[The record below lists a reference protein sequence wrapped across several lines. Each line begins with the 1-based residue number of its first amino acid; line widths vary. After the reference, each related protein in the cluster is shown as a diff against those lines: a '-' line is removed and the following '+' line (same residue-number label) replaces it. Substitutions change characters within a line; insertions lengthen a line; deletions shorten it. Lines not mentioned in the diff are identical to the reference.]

1 MKTPPLVP
9 DQITSVSPLSIALR
23 NGSQTLSYGELNRRS
38 VCLASHLRSL
48 GVGKSSSVAIC
59 LDRSFDQ
66 IVSTLATMRAGAAF
80 VPIDPAWPDERVKYV
95 LADCGASVFVAPS
108 ALSQRIASHATPLDP
123 GEWVALSAFAKDMGE
138 PPDPLTANDLA
149 YIIYTSGSTGT
160 PKGVEITH
168 GNLSHLVVW
177 HVEAFGVTAA
187 DRGSHL
193 AALGFDAS
201 IWEIWPYL
209 SVGASISLIDDMTR
223 IDPILLQRWLVDCG
237 ITISFVPTPVA
248 EPLMAMDWPAGVR
261 LRTLL
266 TGGDTLHTAPK
277 ESLPFEVVNNY
288 GPSECTVVATSGRVE
303 PNTIGLPSIGTPILG
318 TSIYLLDDRRQPVPG
333 GEKGEVYIGGG
344 GVGRGYRNRP
354 DLTAQVFFQDPFGS
368 RPDCRMY
375 KTGDWASLRADGQ
388 LSFHGRSDNQE
399 KIRGN
404 RIELDEIVSVFN
416 RHTKVL
422 FNVVVPSADT
432 GREKHLIAYV
442 VPVQSVSL
450 TVQELQDFAA
460 RTLPAYMIPASFVQL
475 SALPL
480 SSNGKVDRTALPAP
494 SVANSLPGSASG
506 AAETEIEAM
515 LLTLIQGLLGTDK
528 IGVDDDFFLVGGH
541 SLLGTQLVLRAR
553 EAFGVMVT
561 LRDLFEAGTVTRL
574 AARIES
580 LILTDID
587 AMTEEEAVRLTAT
600 DKP

>member
-1 MKTPPLVP
+1 MEIPPLVP
-9 DQITSVSPLSIALR
+9 ERIASVSPLAIALR
-23 NGSQTLSYGELNRRS
+23 NGSQTLTYGELNRRS
-38 VCLASHLRSL
+38 ARLASHLRSL

-59 LDRSFDQ
+59 IDRSFDQ
-66 IVSTLATMRAGAAF
+66 IVAALAAMRAGAAF

-108 ALSQRIASHATPLDP
+108 ALSQRIASHPIPLDP
-123 GEWVALSAFAKDMGE
+123 GGWVTLFATAKDLGE
-138 PPDPLTANDLA
+138 PPVPVTANDLA

-168 GNLSHLVVW
+168 GNLSHLVAW
-177 HVEAFGVTAA
+177 HVGAFGVTAA
-187 DRGSHL
+187 DCASHL
-193 AALGFDAS
+193 AGLGFDAS
-201 IWEIWPYL
+201 VWEIWPYL
-209 SVGASISLIDDMTR
+209 SVGASVSLIDDMTR
-223 IDPILLQRWLVDCG
+223 TDPILLQRWLVDCG

-266 TGGDTLHTAPK
+266 TGGDTLHTVPK

-288 GPSECTVVATSGRVE
+288 GPTECTVVATSGRVE

-318 TSIYLLDDRRQPVPG
+318 TSIYLLDDRKQPVPS
-333 GEKGEVYIGGG
+333 GERGEVYIGGN
-344 GVGRGYRNRP
+344 GVGRGYRNLP
-354 DLTAQVFFQDPFGS
+354 DLTAQVFLPDPFAS
-368 RPDCRMY
+368 SPDCRMY
-375 KTGDWASLRADGQ
+375 KTGDWASLLPDGQ

-404 RIELDEIVSVFN
+404 RIELDEIVSVLN
-416 RHTKVL
+416 RHAKVL
-422 FNVVVPSADT
+422 FNVVVPSTDT
-432 GREKHLIAYV
+432 PREKHLIAYV
-442 VPVQSVSL
+442 VPVQGVSL

-460 RTLPAYMIPASFVQL
+460 QSLPGYMIPASFVQL

-480 SSNGKVDRTALPAP
+480 SANGKVDRTALPAP
-494 SVANSLPGSASG
+494 SAENSLPESASR
-506 AAETEIEAM
+506 APETEIEAA
-515 LLTLIQGLLGTDK
+515 LLTLIQGLLGTEK

-580 LILTDID
+580 LILADID
-587 AMTEEEAVRLTAT
+587 AMTEEDAVRLTAT